1 MRSRGSFV
9 LGGVIV
15 ALVFHGALA
24 GAYVAYSNGRVSLE
38 EAMLQSERAARRQR
52 LNLCEDHRCPR
63 VEGRMRR
70 RHMEESPLDAPE
82 ILEAAMIPALGGV
95 SPDARKLPE
104 IETIEQAARVEEAIN
119 IGNQDPELKKL
130 LKADKPK
137 EAQLDPLSN
146 TSPLDQFTAK
156 DDPRANPKSLE
167 HLTGLTTGEIGGQG
181 SEWRPGHEYSR
192 RVARAI
198 KPYFNVP
205 PFIDDESL
213 KKLKVRVKV
222 TRMSV
227 DGTVMEFRVTAKSGD
242 RTFDDAAENAIKQ
255 FSEPHGGTHKLPP
268 PDTKVLAFINAK
280 GLDITLDGRL
290 ASH

>member
-1 MRSRGSFV
+1 MKARGSFV
-9 LGGVIV
+9 LGGIIM

-24 GAYVAYSNGRVSLE
+24 AAYVAYSNGRVSLD
-38 EAMLQSERAARRQR
+38 EAMLQSERAMRQKR
-52 LNLCEDHRCPR
+52 LNLCGVHRCPR
-63 VEGRMRR
+63 VEGRQRR
-70 RHMEESPLDAPE
+70 RPMEESPLDEPE

-95 SPDARKLPE
+95 TADPRKLPE
-104 IETIEQAARVEEAIN
+104 IETLEQSARIEEAIN

-130 LKADKPK
+130 IKADKPK
-137 EAQLDPLSN
+137 EEKRDPLSD

-167 HLTGLTTGEIGGQG
+167 HLTGVSSGEIGGQG

-205 PFIDDESL
+205 PFIDEASL

-227 DGTVMEFRVTAKSGD
+227 DGTVLAFRVVSKSGD
-242 RTFDDAAENAIKQ
+242 TTFDDAAVNAIKK
-255 FSEPHGGTHKLPP
+255 FSEPHGGTKKLPP

>member
-1 MRSRGSFV
+1 MKPRAPFV

-24 GAYVAYSNGRVSLE
+24 AAYVAYSEGRISLDQ
-38 EAMLQSERAARRQR
+38 AMLKSERAMRQKR
-52 LNLCEDHRCPR
+52 LNLCDKYRCPR
-63 VEGRMRR
+63 VEGRQRR
-70 RHMEESPLDAPE
+70 RPMEQSPLETPE

-95 SPDARKLPE
+95 TPDPRKLPE
-104 IETIEQAARVEEAIN
+104 LETIEQSERVEEAIN

-130 LKADKPK
+130 IKADKAK
-137 EAQLDPLSN
+137 EAQVDPLSDA
-146 TSPLDQFTAK
+146 SPLDKFTAN
-156 DDPRANPKSLE
+156 DDPRANPKSLA
-167 HLTGLTTGEIGGQG
+167 HLTGLSSGEIGGQG

-198 KPYFNVP
+198 KPYFTVP
-205 PFIDDESL
+205 PFIDEESL

-227 DGTVMEFRVTAKSGD
+227 DGSVLAFRVLSKSGD
-242 RTFDDAAENAIKQ
+242 TTFDDAAIKAIKK
-255 FSEPHGGTHKLPP
+255 FSQPDGGSKKLPP
-268 PDTKVLAFINAK
+268 PDTKVLAYINAK